1 MTYFSQKSSFFAFS
15 PMLDLD
21 DDINHLPSQNYP
33 MALLLHSLI
42 AQESGG
48 STGIRDLGLLDSA
61 LQSAFQTFDGKDL
74 YPTKTEKAAR
84 LGYSLIS
91 NHAFVD
97 GNKRI
102 GVHVMLAFL
111 EFNGIHMKFSD
122 EELVEFGL
130 GVASGDIGYEDVLV
144 WINEHAINI

>member
-1 MTYFSQKSSFFAFS
+1 MKKISTE
-15 PMLDLD
+15 
-21 DDINHLPSQNYP
+21 

-122 EELVEFGL
+122 EELVDFGL
-130 GVASGDIGYEDVLV
+130 GVASGDIGYEEVLA
-144 WINEHAINI
+144 WCRQRIEKEHRPQRKGGKPL

>member
-1 MTYFSQKSSFFAFS
+1 MKKISTE
-15 PMLDLD
+15 
-21 DDINHLPSQNYP
+21 

-91 NHAFVD
+91 KHAFID

-130 GVASGDIGYEDVLV
+130 GVASGDIGYEEILA
-144 WINEHAINI
+144 WINKHAINI

>member
-1 MTYFSQKSSFFAFS
+1 MKKISTE
-15 PMLDLD
+15 
-21 DDINHLPSQNYP
+21 

-91 NHAFVD
+91 NHSFVD
-97 GNKRI
+97 VNKRI

-130 GVASGDIGYEDVLV
+130 GVASGDIGYEEVLA
-144 WINEHAINI
+144 WINEHAITSKKKRIDYSQSSSVK

>member
-1 MTYFSQKSSFFAFS
+1 MT
-15 PMLDLD
+15 
-21 DDINHLPSQNYP
+21 
-33 MALLLHSLI
+33 LLYK
-42 AQESGG
+42 AP
-48 STGIRDLGLLDSA
+48 TR
-61 LQSAFQTFDGKDL
+61 QTFDGKDL

-130 GVASGDIGYEDVLV
+130 GVASGDIGYEEVLA

>member
-1 MTYFSQKSSFFAFS
+1 MKKISTE
-15 PMLDLD
+15 
-21 DDINHLPSQNYP
+21 

-91 NHAFVD
+91 NHSFVD
-97 GNKRI
+97 GHLGRFHVLATVHSAAVNI
-102 GVHVMLAFL
+102 GVH
-111 EFNGIHMKFSD
+111 
-122 EELVEFGL
+122 
-130 GVASGDIGYEDVLV
+130 ASF
-144 WINEHAINI
+144 

>member
-1 MTYFSQKSSFFAFS
+1 MKKISTE
-15 PMLDLD
+15 
-21 DDINHLPSQNYP
+21 

-97 GNKRI
+97 
-102 GVHVMLAFL
+102 

-130 GVASGDIGYEDVLV
+130 GVASGDIGYEEVLA